1 MLEAVLPESLA
12 RGVASAVR
20 SSAMRFGEH
29 ERTETGRVPHQLHD
43 EALQFKTAT
52 LLDVLI
58 RASQKRGSQTYVK
71 TNHRER

>member
-1 MLEAVLPESLA
+1 
-12 RGVASAVR
+12 
-20 SSAMRFGEH
+20 MRFGEH